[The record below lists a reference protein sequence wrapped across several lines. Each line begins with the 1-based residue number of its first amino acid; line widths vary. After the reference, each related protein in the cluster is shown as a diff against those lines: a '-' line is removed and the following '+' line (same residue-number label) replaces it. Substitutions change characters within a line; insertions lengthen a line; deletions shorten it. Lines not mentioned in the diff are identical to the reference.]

1 MTSLQTTLLYILNY
15 LPPVLVGVYVFR
27 KMKVRYK
34 RPLHSGI
41 DPRVY
46 VITLF
51 SAALTLLVLTLL
63 IYYLVSVFYSG
74 YTG

>member
-1 MTSLQTTLLYILNY
+1 MTPLQSALIYAINY
-15 LPPVLVGVYVFR
+15 LPAILVGICVFR

-34 RPLHSGI
+34 RPLHSGT

-51 SAALTLLVLTLL
+51 ATAVTLLLTTLL
-63 IYYLVSVFYSG
+63 LYVLIAAFY
-74 YTG
+74 TI